1 MDGRKSGS
9 GSGSGYV
16 ATAANGGDGCD
27 KLAMQLAG
35 AVSGYWL
42 SEELVGWKYA
52 NVHVNNVGWQ

>member
-1 MDGRKSGS
+1 MDGRKS

-35 AVSGYWL
+35 AVSGY
-42 SEELVGWKYA
+42 
-52 NVHVNNVGWQ
+52 